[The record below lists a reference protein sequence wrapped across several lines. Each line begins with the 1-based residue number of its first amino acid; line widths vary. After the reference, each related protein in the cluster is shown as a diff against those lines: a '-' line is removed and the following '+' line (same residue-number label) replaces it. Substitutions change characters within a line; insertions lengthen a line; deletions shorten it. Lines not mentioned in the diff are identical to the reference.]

1 MKHTLASMD
10 GTPISRL
17 AFGCMQFGDTADMA
31 AAEQMFDACREAG
44 ITHFDTA
51 HGYSEGRSD
60 DMLGK
65 LAKPDREKLIISTKV
80 GYFGGGGRQNVMQQ
94 FDETRARL
102 DVDMVDVLYLHRY
115 DPDTDLAETIDTF
128 AELQEKGLIRYIG
141 LSNFAAW
148 QVMKAQSAAAVLG
161 TRVDILQPMYSLVK
175 RQAEV
180 EILPMCMDQNI
191 AVAPYSPL
199 GGGLLTGK
207 YANGAKSGRLIS
219 DKRYA
224 SRYDVGWMHGTAAD
238 IVELAR
244 DFGTAPATLA
254 VAWAMSHPVRP
265 MPIISARNV
274 TQMRPSLDA
283 LNFKMTPEIRHRVS
297 AISVSPAPATDRIEE
312 L

>member
-1 MKHTLASMD
+1 MTQLLTSQD
-10 GTPISRL
+10 GTAASAL
-17 AFGCMQFGDTADMA
+17 AFGCMQFGDTADMQ
-31 AAEQMFDACREAG
+31 AAEEMFDACRTVG
-44 ITHFDTA
+44 ITLFDTA
-51 HGYSEGRSD
+51 YGYAEGRSEQ
-60 DMLGK
+60 MLGK
-65 LAKPDREKLIISTKV
+65 LAKADREKLIIASKV
-80 GYFGGGGRQNVMQQ
+80 AYSGGAGRRNILQQ

-102 DVDMVDVLYLHRY
+102 GMDMVDVLYLHRY

-128 AELQEKGLIRYIG
+128 AELQEMGLIRYIG

-180 EILPMCMDQNI
+180 EILPMCMDQGI
-191 AVAPYSPL
+191 SVAPYSPL
-199 GGGLLTGK
+199 GAGLLTGK
-207 YANGAKSGRLIS
+207 YANGATSGRLIS
-219 DKRYA
+219 DERYA
-224 SRYDVGWMHGTAAD
+224 SRYGVGWMHSTAED
-238 IVELAR
+238 IVELAS

-254 VAWAMSHPVRP
+254 VAWAMSHPARP

-274 TQMRPSLDA
+274 EQLRPSLDA